1 MSKIGK
7 IHNLFQ
13 KTLQAAGIKLP
24 SFQKGSRSSKWSS
37 SVEKSVGM
45 YGWIN
50 DAVNSQVRWEIKTE
64 MV

>member
-50 DAVNSQVRWEIKTE
+50 EAVNL
-64 MV
+64 